1 MVWTEGVIHWC
12 ILGVSLRLQRD
23 EVCGRARKTS
33 GKLQECLLARL
44 LIVFARGSKPG
55 VVHLPSCTWWPPVHY
70 LEAGERRTGG
80 GYAEKKLEESGV
92 EGLTTAGA
100 ARRSGMR
107 QKWKVAGRVWRSRFT
122 KKERKKKN
130 NKVWITDWVTLRV
143 FKSGAETPHWL
154 WRETSGPPPP
164 PGTWPQVATSSWQLS
179 LPPCQHFLVSTAA
192 DLASSLNGPSSAHR
206 MRSPPSLSPKK
217 AVGEFLENNLRQFPS
232 ESPRSLFQVQLQG
245 REARKKTASHLL

>member
-1 MVWTEGVIHWC
+1 M
-12 ILGVSLRLQRD
+12 RLQRD

-92 EGLTTAGA
+92 EGLTAAGA

-107 QKWKVAGRVWRSRFT
+107 PKWKVAGRVWRSRFT
-122 KKERKKKN
+122 KKERKKK
-130 NKVWITDWVTLRV
+130 
-143 FKSGAETPHWL
+143 
-154 WRETSGPPPP
+154 
-164 PGTWPQVATSSWQLS
+164 QQ
-179 LPPCQHFLVSTAA
+179 
-192 DLASSLNGPSSAHR
+192 SLNH
-206 MRSPPSLSPKK
+206 
-217 AVGEFLENNLRQFPS
+217 
-232 ESPRSLFQVQLQG
+232 
-245 REARKKTASHLL
+245 

>member
-1 MVWTEGVIHWC
+1 MYFGSEFEAPAGRGLWESEEDIRQTAGVPAR
-12 ILGVSLRLQRD
+12 SLAHCLCQRVQTRSRPPPELHLVATCSLPGGWGETDRRGIRGKKVGGKWSWRPDHSRSGEKVRD
-23 EVCGRARKTS
+23 ETEMESCRKS
-33 GKLQECLLARL
+33 
-44 LIVFARGSKPG
+44 
-55 VVHLPSCTWWPPVHY
+55 
-70 LEAGERRTGG
+70 
-80 GYAEKKLEESGV
+80 LEEP
-92 EGLTTAGA
+92 LH
-100 ARRSGMR
+100 
-107 QKWKVAGRVWRSRFT
+107 
-122 KKERKKKN
+122 KKRKKKKH

-164 PGTWPQVATSSWQLS
+164 PGTWPQVATSLWQLS

-232 ESPRSLFQVQLQG
+232 ESPRSLFQVQLQA